1 MNEIMVRLNNI
12 LAMVKNGDA
21 GVTELNEFS
30 DIIIELREIDA
41 LKMEVFDWLDDM
53 QKDYVEQMSI
63 RTKLKINNLILFLN
77 NKFNKVSAL
86 QTV

>member
-41 LKMEVFDWLDDM
+41 LKMEVFDWLDDG
-53 QKDYVEQMSI
+53 QKDYIEQMTI
-63 RTKLKINNLILFLN
+63 
-77 NKFNKVSAL
+77 
-86 QTV
+86 